1 MKKKTL
7 DLGKYLAVTTAPHVG
22 RWRYERKLPLR
33 TDGHLRAIALGV
45 GNAFSTRMFQ
55 SNFILVK
62 GDTAVFVDLGT
73 SAALR
78 LSEFQLSVHDIRHLI
93 ITHSHADHIG
103 SVEELAL
110 KRRYEAPFIEL
121 PKRDRESPQAYM
133 ERIVAARRSGSFRPT
148 LYLPQFYAEE
158 LWGMSLRGGLM
169 FSEEVDLKESVG
181 GMVLDNFFRIVNPV
195 PCSAGRVRCWEVDVG
210 PIHVKTFV
218 TRHVPD
224 AAIDE
229 DTPNMYSVGLVID
242 GRLYISGDTQFDP
255 ETVDALGSGCESL
268 WHDCQHFPGGVHAY
282 YDEMKTL
289 PAAVRSRMHLYHLS
303 DGMLDIDVKADGF
316 AGHLEPAPTVYDFE

>member
-1 MKKKTL
+1 MQKKVL
-7 DLGKYLAVTTAPHVG
+7 ELGEYIAAKTAPHVG
-22 RWRYERKLPLR
+22 RWRFEQEMTLR

-45 GNAFSTRMFQ
+45 GSAFSTRMFQ

-73 SAALR
+73 SVTLR
-78 LSEFQLSVHDIRHLI
+78 LAEFHLSVHNIKHLI

-103 SVEELAL
+103 SLEELAL
-110 KRRYEAPFIEL
+110 KRRYEAPSLEL
-121 PKRDRESPQAYM
+121 AKRDDESSQAYM
-133 ERIVAARRSGSFRPT
+133 ERIVAARRSGTFRPT

-158 LWGMSLRGGLM
+158 LWEMSLRGGLA
-169 FSEEVDLKESVG
+169 FSEEVDLKDPEG
-181 GMVLDNFFRIVNPV
+181 GMVLDNFFRIVNPT
-195 PCSAGRVRCWEVDVG
+195 PCPAEHTRCWEATIGD
-210 PIHVKTFV
+210 IHIKTFV

-224 AAIDE
+224 AAVDE
-229 DTPNMYSVGLVID
+229 DTPHMYSVGLVVD

-255 ETVDALGSGCESL
+255 ETIDTLGSGCESL
-268 WHDCQHFPGGVHAY
+268 WHDCQHFSGGVHANY
-282 YDEMKTL
+282 SQMKTL
-289 PAAVRSRMHLYHLS
+289 PADVRARMYLYHLS